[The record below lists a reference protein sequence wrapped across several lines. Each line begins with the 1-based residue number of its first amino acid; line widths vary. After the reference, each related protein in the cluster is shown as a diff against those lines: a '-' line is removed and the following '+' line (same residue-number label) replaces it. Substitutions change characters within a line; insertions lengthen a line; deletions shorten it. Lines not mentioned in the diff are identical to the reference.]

1 MNVVWTPRAIERAAK
16 IAKFISHD
24 DPTAAGKW
32 VVGVFAAVDR
42 LSDHPYSGPMVPELG
57 REEIRQ
63 ITYRSYRIIY
73 KISKAGV
80 GILSVRHFRR
90 QFDPEEAT

>member
-1 MNVVWTPRAIERAAK
+1 MKVVWTPRAIERAGE

-24 DPTAAGKW
+24 NPKAAEEW
-32 VVGVFAAVDR
+32 VAGVFTAVDR
-42 LSDHPYSGPMVPELG
+42 LSEHPYSGPMVRELG

-73 KISKAGV
+73 KISKTGV

-90 QFDPEEAT
+90 QFDPGEAT